1 MIYKARGAD
10 FLAKSS
16 FLSDISLMNFSDIG
30 KLVSK
35 ERRNHHYTQDQLAD
49 IAGVS
54 RSTISAI
61 ENGSFD
67 ELGVRK
73 IARVCGVLHLEISV
87 GPVTINED
95 YAAEE
100 FQAANEADRRIEQAR
115 SVRV

>member
-1 MIYKARGAD
+1 M
-10 FLAKSS
+10 LAKRGIV
-16 FLSDISLMNFSDIG
+16 SDISRMNFSDIG

-35 ERRNHHYTQDQLAD
+35 ARRDRHYTQDQLAD
-49 IAGVS
+49 MAGVS

-73 IARVCGVLHLEISV
+73 IVRVCGVLHLEISV
-87 GPVTINED
+87 GPVTLNED

-100 FQAANEADRRIEQAR
+100 TAAANEADRRIEQTFR
-115 SVRV
+115 GIRR